1 MLLPFGFI
9 LCKINCCY
17 EYKSSY
23 TKLNR
28 DVSVVNYQQCYEIM
42 SVTHNVNAEMNYYLL
57 MIFYKYLVHIYL
69 HHMPNWSCHI
79 IVEVEETDIYIYTVP
94 HIIDNSNAV
103 EMYMP

>member
-17 EYKSSY
+17 E
-23 TKLNR
+23 
-28 DVSVVNYQQCYEIM
+28 II
-42 SVTHNVNAEMNYYLL
+42 SVTHNVNAEMNYYLRL
-57 MIFYKYLVHIYL
+57 IFYKYLVHIYL
-69 HHMPNWSCHI
+69 HHMPNWSRRI
-79 IVEVEETDIYIYTVP
+79 IVEIEEIDSYIYIYIVP